1 MKIKRLII
9 VLLFVLL
16 SAMIV
21 APSLSYGQTLT
32 PRAEDNLGYA
42 YQYGHGVPQNYYTA
56 VYWFKLA
63 AAQGYATAQ
72 RNLSVIQK
80 QK

>member
-16 SAMIV
+16 SAMV
-21 APSLSYGQTLT
+21 EAPSLSYGQTLT
-32 PRAEDNLGYA
+32 PKEENNLGYA
-42 YQYGHGVPQNYYTA
+42 YYLGHGVPQNYYTA
-56 VYWFKLA
+56 VHWLKLA
-63 AAQGYATAQ
+63 AAQGNATAQ
-72 RNLSVIQK
+72 HNLSVIQK